1 MTSKSKH
8 LHRCAGSCLLF
19 VITTCL
25 EQTLP
30 TQKALGTVLPV
41 AGSAW
46 AEGRGDQR
54 RAEGDLLQPG
64 AAEVLWPW
72 VCARGI
78 FLQPPRSCHSRV
90 SFPGAASSLCRTF
103 LIQLLQ
109 LQVPRAKSLL
119 KTSVPLFDCFLAQRL
134 GQASL
139 PPLLGVICSRG
150 ASGKARAWPQLH
162 CQSCCWASIETF
174 IPLVPPHCTEQSRQG
189 ASGCLG
195 PRCLLPNCF
204 WDLPLGTNRR

>member
-1 MTSKSKH
+1 MPGPRGGEISAEQKGICCSQG
-8 LHRCAGSCLLF
+8 LLRCCGPGSVQEAFSYSPL
-19 VITTCL
+19 
-25 EQTLP
+25 
-30 TQKALGTVLPV
+30 
-41 AGSAW
+41 
-46 AEGRGDQR
+46 
-54 RAEGDLLQPG
+54 RA
-64 AAEVLWPW
+64 V
-72 VCARGI
+72 
-78 FLQPPRSCHSRV
+78 RV